1 MLVHRLADLWPT
13 NGQLTVK
20 CWRSVG
26 GVSAISRPTR
36 GWHVLVGRK
45 VYFYHFFSCSRGSF
59 AVLLSS
65 SFFILSFFLTSSFF
79 IYSQMLCSLSETRN
93 HRSGILLW
101 DVQVYES
108 GQDTFTLLVCMAQVE
123 WYHKSYKIN
132 VVTSPLLLYILWPSL
147 AWFSSTLV

>member
-1 MLVHRLADLWPT
+1 MADKRPT
-13 NGQLTVK
+13 NGHLMVK

-26 GVSAISRPTR
+26 GVSAVSRPTH
-36 GWHVLVGRK
+36 GWHVSVGRK

-59 AVLLSS
+59 AV
-65 SFFILSFFLTSSFF
+65 FLSFCKVLSYILFL
-79 IYSQMLCSLSETRN
+79 YSQMLCSLSETRN

-101 DVQVYES
+101 DVQFYES